1 MSYKHNWLRNKT
13 FVNYEHPSSVEKKS
27 SCALVHVMFKWS
39 LESSLIFKVLRF
51 FSFKTLNYMERSPA
65 LKYWDPSFSKALNY
79 MYIFR
84 GYPGKRNSAFANV
97 RFAGNHLVVV
107 NFFIFCKLNLDS
119 TSYLYFWEQ
128 SFMQSNLFPF

>member
-1 MSYKHNWLRNKT
+1 
-13 FVNYEHPSSVEKKS
+13 
-27 SCALVHVMFKWS
+27 
-39 LESSLIFKVLRF
+39 
-51 FSFKTLNYMERSPA
+51 
-65 LKYWDPSFSKALNY
+65 